1 MTGSVS
7 LVFSTDTTDLNVYL
21 GRQNQQGRNPNE
33 QMRIVARI
41 MKHPDYNE
49 RTREKDIALVLLG
62 APVAFT
68 DFISPVCLAA
78 NGSTFHNDTHSWTSG
93 WGDNEQGG
101 KGRVRVCLTIITS
114 PREGFRQCLSVCL
127 SCLSVCVQCVQ
138 HGFGLDSTFKAL

>member
-41 MKHPDYNE
+41 TKHPGYNE

-62 APVAFT
+62 APVPFT

-93 WGDNEQGG
+93 WEDNDQGG
-101 KGRVRVCLTIITS
+101 KLRVCLTIIT
-114 PREGFRQCLSVCL
+114 GFRQCLSVCL

-138 HGFGLDSTFKAL
+138 HGFGLDSAFKAL